1 MVCPHVFLPQRSLW
15 PPNVKFCSSEISL
28 CFNAESNALPSHS
41 LLTAATFTIIFRQM
55 KQNIFFSNYEIHI
68 TFSRSSTRY
77 STHINTN
84 QRKCK
89 LNKKQRITLR
99 MNWIFNFNLRV
110 TFDPLQLIISG
121 SLNCTEIL
129 LIENHPVIFM
139 IRMLKID
146 LLYLKIS
153 GLIFSDSLIQIN
165 RFIFQTMTCHCIKS
179 L

>member
-1 MVCPHVFLPQRSLW
+1 
-15 PPNVKFCSSEISL
+15 
-28 CFNAESNALPSHS
+28 
-41 LLTAATFTIIFRQM
+41 
-55 KQNIFFSNYEIHI
+55 
-68 TFSRSSTRY
+68 
-77 STHINTN
+77 
-84 QRKCK
+84 
-89 LNKKQRITLR
+89 
-99 MNWIFNFNLRV
+99 MNCILNFNLRV
-110 TFDPLQLIISG
+110 TFDPLQVIIFG

-165 RFIFQTMTCHCIKS
+165 RVIFQTMTCHCIKS